1 MKFISFLFLLIFLQ
15 NCSFDNRSGIWKN
28 ENIIS
33 NKDDN
38 IFKEFKKLSSSS
50 DITIKEKEI
59 NPNFNFNFPPQQN
72 NSNWKDVYYNENNN
86 LINFKYNNSNKIIFK
101 TKKLTRFDTSDFI
114 LYEEGN
120 IITTDIDGN
129 IIIFS
134 VDLNRTIQKYNFY
147 KKEYKRLKK
156 KLNIIVQN
164 NIIYVSDNIGYLY
177 AYNYIENKV
186 LWAKN
191 YKIPFRS
198 NLKITKDKLIAA
210 NQNNH
215 IYFFNKFSGDMLRLI
230 PTEETVIKNYFKN
243 NILIN
248 NENTFFLNTYGS
260 LYSINNNDMRINW
273 FINLNQAIDLNPSNL
288 FTSTELVSN
297 NGKIIVSSNK
307 FTYVVD
313 TISGK
318 IIFKHNFNCSI
329 KPLIIKNNLFLITKN
344 HFLVAINLID
354 GEIIYS
360 HDMNKKIA
368 EFLNTKKRKVDFKNM
383 MFAKDKI
390 YIFLK
395 NSYFI
400 ILSLDG
406 KIEEIN
412 KLPNKSKTYS
422 IFVNETMVFLNND
435 KRAIILD

>member
-1 MKFISFLFLLIFLQ
+1 
-15 NCSFDNRSGIWKN
+15 
-28 ENIIS
+28 
-33 NKDDN
+33 
-38 IFKEFKKLSSSS
+38 
-50 DITIKEKEI
+50 
-59 NPNFNFNFPPQQN
+59 
-72 NSNWKDVYYNENNN
+72 
-86 LINFKYNNSNKIIFK
+86 
-101 TKKLTRFDTSDFI
+101 
-114 LYEEGN
+114 
-120 IITTDIDGN
+120 
-129 IIIFS
+129 
-134 VDLNRTIQKYNFY
+134 
-147 KKEYKRLKK
+147 
-156 KLNIIVQN
+156 
-164 NIIYVSDNIGYLY
+164 
-177 AYNYIENKV
+177 
-186 LWAKN
+186 
-191 YKIPFRS
+191 
-198 NLKITKDKLIAA
+198 
-210 NQNNH
+210 
-215 IYFFNKFSGDMLRLI
+215 MLRLI

-368 EFLNTKKRKVDFKNM
+368 EFLNTKKRKVDFKNKR
-383 MFAKDKI
+383 FAKDKI

-422 IFVNETMVFLNND
+422 IFVNETMIFLNND